1 MVGSECDYLREDGPP
16 LLPIGGGVR
25 GGLRSRSGV
34 EQSHEIQRPQ
44 HGGTPLIFENVS
56 LKLKNCD
63 EFFTFYCGIE
73 QLPPANSVS
82 NFLFQKL
89 HHPTWS
95 TEQEGIL
102 LSFVGRPAPDLE
114 LFRFCIIQ

>member
-1 MVGSECDYLREDGPP
+1 MKFND
-16 LLPIGGGVR
+16 
-25 GGLRSRSGV
+25 
-34 EQSHEIQRPQ
+34 HK
-44 HGGTPLIFENVS
+44 HGGTPLLIFENVS
-56 LKLKNCD
+56 LQLKNCD
-63 EFFTFYCGIE
+63 EVFTFYCGIE

-114 LFRFCIIQ
+114 LFH